1 MRMSDANIAHTYD
14 EIILSYSCKDLIPSI
29 KPVIK
34 NVGLS
39 NDTKNHRQFKH
50 FRICVY
56 IKLKILCFLGIF
68 KLEFNI
74 RIHSIKKCLK

>member
-1 MRMSDANIAHTYD
+1 MRILRIRID

-50 FRICVY
+50 FRIGVY

-68 KLEFNI
+68 KLELNI
-74 RIHSIKKCLK
+74 QFVFIQLKNA